1 MRTSQ
6 NPQNAK
12 FAYHEFSEV
21 ASALLTLHTGH
32 VDQLKAG
39 PRRVPASLVR
49 RWARAMYVAVRRYEG
64 VTNPEE
70 AARITREVFVPIIRE
85 MPGFVGYYDVDVG
98 DGVMVSI
105 SVFEHKEAEE
115 ESTFKAGDF
124 VAKDLEPLLPN
135 PPQVTAGEVL
145 TYQAG

>member
-1 MRTSQ
+1 MT
-6 NPQNAK
+6 
-12 FAYHEFSEV
+12 
-21 ASALLTLHTGH
+21 
-32 VDQLKAG
+32 D
-39 PRRVPASLVR
+39 
-49 RWARAMYVAVRRYEG
+49 
-64 VTNPEE
+64 PEE

-85 MPGFVGYYDVDVG
+85 MPGFVAYYDVDAG